1 MELSRR
7 GFIGGFAAA
16 SAPFFIGGCKFGTV
30 PPRRISPNSK
40 VNVAIIGCD
49 AHHTKDVAD
58 PEALLAG
65 AEFAAKYGLRVLE
78 TIELRDPK
86 K

>member
-1 MELSRR
+1 M
-7 GFIGGFAAA
+7 GGRHYPSDRFY
-16 SAPFFIGGCKFGTV
+16 
-30 PPRRISPNSK
+30 RIAGE
-40 VNVAIIGCD
+40 VGNVAIIGCD

-58 PEALLAG
+58 PEALRAG
-65 AEFAAKYGLRVLE
+65 EEFAAKYGLQVLE